1 MIGVCIKYF
10 HENYGGMLQ
19 AFATIKMLESREMEY
34 ELIRYKKN
42 LTLRKKIKS
51 IPRLLNTVLL
61 KDKYEAFLKKKGM
74 MKHPE
79 FAENNAIRMKAFDE
93 FKKNKFIKLS
103 TEYVGYK
110 ELCKG
115 AKKYSAVI
123 SGSDQLWSP
132 AGLPTNFYNLMF
144 VPDEVRKISYAS
156 SFGVSQIP
164 WYQTKRTANYLKR
177 LDYIS
182 MRENRGSQIVK
193 ELIGKE
199 VPVILDPVFNFDKE
213 QWKELIPVKNE
224 ISEEEYTQYIKKQ
237 IADCV
242 KWQEEIGLDVLVHGE
257 YERNDTQVKEIV
269 NVFKNI
275 DINFKEVHLIDNRVF
290 KEDAYKYIEKTDIVY
305 LMGGSPELEMKSIIE
320 YNLFNILR
328 NRNGITIGTSAGA
341 MNQTDRVI
349 YKDDFKNYEL
359 VDYQGLGFIDLN
371 IYPHFDIDNKE
382 YMDEVLEVSKYTR
395 IIGLPN
401 ESFIRIKDNDID
413 FVGKHYFIENGVM
426 E

>member
-182 MRENRGSQIVK
+182 MRENRGSEIVK
-193 ELIGKE
+193 ELTGKD
-199 VPVILDPVFNFDKE
+199 VPTILDPVFMFDKE
-213 QWKELIPVKNE
+213 GWERLIPVKRE
-224 ISEEEYTQYIKKQ
+224 IAEPYIFAYFLGETAEHRKVVEKAAKKLGCKIVALRHLDQYVPNDDNFGDIALYDVAPDRFLNLLRGASYVCTDSFHGSCFSIIHRIPFVTFNRYADGSKHSKNSRIDTLCGNLGLQERRYNTKVTLDKQLTSEI
-237 IADCV
+237 D
-242 KWQEEIGLDVLVHGE
+242 WNLVGE
-257 YERNDTQVKEIV
+257 KLLKLKRDT
-269 NVFKNI
+269 
-275 DINFKEVHLIDNRVF
+275 D
-290 KEDAYKYIEKTDIVY
+290 KYINTAFGDV
-305 LMGGSPELEMKSIIE
+305 
-320 YNLFNILR
+320 R
-328 NRNGITIGTSAGA
+328 
-341 MNQTDRVI
+341 
-349 YKDDFKNYEL
+349 
-359 VDYQGLGFIDLN
+359 
-371 IYPHFDIDNKE
+371 
-382 YMDEVLEVSKYTR
+382 
-395 IIGLPN
+395 
-401 ESFIRIKDNDID
+401 
-413 FVGKHYFIENGVM
+413 
-426 E
+426 